1 MPQTPSGD
9 NRQRCGPGIIAANQL
24 FIGGCLYR
32 DGFVGLCVGTLDRPE
47 RDEQSEV
54 ERQKTEPNVK

>member
-9 NRQRCGPGIIAANQL
+9 NRQRCGPGITAANQL
-24 FIGGCLYR
+24 FIGSCLYR

-47 RDEQSEV
+47 RDE
-54 ERQKTEPNVK
+54 

>member
-24 FIGGCLYR
+24 FIGSCLYR

-54 ERQKTEPNVK
+54 EGKKTKPNVK